1 MEIEKTGIRE
11 REREAA
17 PGDVYEMVL
26 YQRKKFVE
34 HQLMGKVLVRDR
46 DRDWEITQQGRL
58 KYYLQPHTFKDPV
71 LVDWQVFKHDVRIHS
86 GKHTHQGGL
95 VIFVLEGKGYTTI
108 GGVRYDWEA
117 GDLILLPTQ
126 PGGVEHQHFNL
137 DPGKPCKWIA
147 FIYWPYWDALGSEMT
162 QGELSPDYKAQK

>member
-1 MEIEKTGIRE
+1 MAEERTRVME

-34 HQLMGKVLVRDR
+34 QQLFGQIVVKDGDR
-46 DRDWEITQQGRL
+46 EWEITQQGRL
-58 KYYLQPHTFKDPV
+58 KYHLQPHTFSEPA
-71 LVDWQVFKHDVRIHS
+71 LRDWQVFSHDVRIHS

-95 VIFVLEGKGYTTI
+95 VIFVLEGKGYSTFDGI
-108 GGVRYDWEA
+108 RYDWEA
-117 GDLILLPTQ
+117 GDLMLLPTK
-126 PGGVEHQHFNL
+126 PGGIEHQHFNL
-137 DPGKPCKWIA
+137 EQGKPCVWIA

-162 QGELSPDYKAQK
+162 QGELSPEYQKK